1 MRCLELEKKISKKSG
16 EEREHPRL
24 IRTLD
29 LATSGRILLH
39 HETSLI
45 SKVLPT
51 TTGETNRRQ
60 TMNNK
65 VGEKDQES
73 RYDLKPQTMML
84 LQLRN
89 VGSVTDVKEN
99 VMSLSSSSGECCV
112 NVLQR
117 IESEDWRVGLTGK
130 SSPFPYRGR
139 YTMYYRSIPQSKL
152 ILLAHPG
159 FRAHYSWWM
168 SLSTRRGKC

>member
-1 MRCLELEKKISKKSG
+1 
-16 EEREHPRL
+16 
-24 IRTLD
+24 
-29 LATSGRILLH
+29 
-39 HETSLI
+39 
-45 SKVLPT
+45 
-51 TTGETNRRQ
+51 
-60 TMNNK
+60 MNNK

-73 RYDLKPQTMML
+73 SRSDLKPQTMML

-117 IESEDWRVGLTGK
+117 IESGDWRVGLTGK

-139 YTMYYRSIPQSKL
+139 YTMYRFIPQSKL
-152 ILLAHPG
+152 IL
-159 FRAHYSWWM
+159 
-168 SLSTRRGKC
+168 

>member
-1 MRCLELEKKISKKSG
+1 MRCMELEKKISKKSG

-73 RYDLKPQTMML
+73 SRSDLKPQTMML
-84 LQLRN
+84 LQLHN

-139 YTMYYRSIPQSKL
+139 YTMYRSIPQSKL

-159 FRAHYSWWM
+159 FRAHNSWWM